1 MTDISGAPDY
11 LRDPGH
17 DPGVRRLNRLPLVI
31 VGLLGLMILAAITYT
46 YQMRLIEMRD
56 QATASEGK
64 PSGASPSE
72 VFQDAP
78 DGGLIPANRQIEP
91 PAPPP
96 AVTVEAPAVSNPEAE
111 AEERLRQQREQLAQ
125 ARLAANLQA
134 IKAPTA
140 ISHGQPPAKPMASTA
155 AIPDTNGGNDTH
167 AAYAEALRRRM
178 LRGDMPE
185 ETDIN
190 HAAEKAAW
198 LQDRAPQAREAHYL
212 PHGREMP
219 LSRYEIKAGT
229 VIPATMISGINSDLP
244 GQLLAQVRENIFDSA
259 SGRFIL
265 IPQGAKLIGTYDN
278 AITTGQE
285 RVLVAWTRIIYPD
298 GSSLDLGKMPGADAA
313 GFAGLKDRVDNHFW
327 KAFGNALLMSVFSAG
342 VQVSQGGE
350 RTGGGLTAQQTIAA
364 GLGQQLGQLGQE
376 MARRNVQVQPTIEI
390 RQGLNFTVM
399 ATKDAVIAPWRM
411 KKTAMD

>member
-1 MTDISGAPDY
+1 MTDSSIAPD
-11 LRDPGH
+11 LLSH

-46 YQMRLIEMRD
+46 YQMRLADMRD
-56 QATASEGK
+56 QAAASDGK
-64 PSGASPSE
+64 PSAASPSE

-78 DGGLIPANRQIEP
+78 DGGLIPANRQMLTP
-91 PAPPP
+91 PPPP
-96 AVTVEAPAVSNPEAE
+96 AVKIETPALPNAETE

-140 ISHGQPPAKPMASTA
+140 VARAQATVKPASTA
-155 AIPDTNGGNDTH
+155 PLPADGNGANGH
-167 AAYAEALRRRM
+167 SAAYAEALRRRM
-178 LRGDMPE
+178 LRGDAPE
-185 ETDIN
+185 DIDIN

-198 LQDRAPQAREAHYL
+198 LQDRNPQGREAHYL
-212 PHGREMP
+212 SGGREMP
-219 LSRYEIKAGT
+219 ISRYEIKAGT
-229 VIPATMISGINSDLP
+229 IIPATMISGVNSDLP

-259 SGRFIL
+259 SGRYIL
-265 IPQGAKLIGTYDN
+265 IPQGSKLIGTYDN
-278 AITTGQE
+278 AITSGQE

-342 VQVSQGGE
+342 VQVSQGGQNNG
-350 RTGGGLTAQQTIAA
+350 GGGLTAQQTIAA

-390 RQGLNFTVM
+390 RQGLTFTVM
-399 ATKDAVIAPWRM
+399 VTKDAVISPWRP
-411 KKTAMD
+411 KQTAME